1 VPGGKPRKG
10 LPKAVLFFLK
20 IKEIQRKMKI
30 SGVEWCVHNLSK
42 TVDLLKILT
51 KMKHLKIIVF
61 KAG

>member
-1 VPGGKPRKG
+1 
-10 LPKAVLFFLK
+10 
-20 IKEIQRKMKI
+20 MKI
-30 SGVEWCVHNLSK
+30 SGVEWSVHNLSK